1 LLKFKLNLFSSFGI
15 NVASKIDIKV
25 FLVNLCIKKLTTNI
39 RGILMNYLTFHK
51 KFLLSISFLFFAISI
66 VAQENVIEEV
76 FVTAEKRSESL
87 QDISQAVTAI
97 SDRDIES
104 KNIESFVDLSAI
116 VPGVTVSKNE
126 GYKTVIS
133 IRGVGNE
140 TNQNAIAAPSV
151 AFHMDG
157 IFIASPF
164 ALQTDFI
171 DVDRIEVIRGPQGTL
186 FGQNSTGGAINVISK
201 KPSTDGNMSKYDFI
215 LGNHGLSKFRS
226 SNNVAFSQNVASRIS
241 FSKTERDGFSNNVFN
256 SQDLDDANNFSLRGD
271 LLIDIDPSSSLRF
284 FGQYF
289 EVDRNGSA
297 MRGIDDPTP
306 NIRKLSQDTVSRH
319 ELTSSILAA
328 IYESDLGFATLKM
341 MASVQEDDILVVRD
355 NDRHNFGDSVL
366 SIPGLG
372 TDAVY
377 QRAEF
382 NPETSLVD
390 TTTFEINLIS
400 NEPILDSKLDWT
412 IGAFYMEHEIENIIR
427 GYRDNDLTGRLRYL
441 CEESFANP
449 GYCYTH
455 DYGIPGRFD
464 VFGADWDFVTNALPT
479 RESYS
484 IYGQGTYSV
493 RNDLRVIAGMR
504 FSEDKFKTNVT
515 NFFNTETFT
524 EEGASDETTGKITG
538 ELDINDATMAYLTF
552 ARGSKPGGSNL
563 TFGFTEAQDLE
574 AGRPVAPALVFPTF
588 QAETVD
594 SIEFGLK
601 TDLLDGRARTNIA
614 AFSYTY
620 DNLQFQATDPDPYRG
635 GVANIP
641 ESEMSGL
648 EIEFTGLLND
658 EWVLDMNLS
667 FLSSEVTSDYMVLDN
682 VDAYQY
688 FFGQED
694 LRYGLRENV
703 KGNELAKSP
712 EFSADISLTYET
724 VLSSGSLFTGIMQYV
739 QRGDFQQ
746 RVSNNAIVDAI
757 DSYDLLNLTA
767 SIDFAGDKWEL
778 DFKVLNVSDE
788 DGVNS
793 SMTDVFGVAATGL
806 ELIPPR
812 QFMVRLSMSY

>member
-1 LLKFKLNLFSSFGI
+1 MNYATFKNKFLMSIPLLLFGI
-15 NVASKIDIKV
+15 S
-25 FLVNLCIKKLTTNI
+25 
-39 RGILMNYLTFHK
+39 
-51 KFLLSISFLFFAISI
+51 LS
-66 VAQENVIEEV
+66 AQENIIEEV

-87 QDISQAVTAI
+87 QDISQAVTALN
-97 SDRDIES
+97 DRDIES
-104 KNIESFVDLSAI
+104 KNIESMVDLSAI

-133 IRGVGNE
+133 IRGIGNE

-157 IFIASPF
+157 IFVASPF

-201 KPSTDGNMSKYDFI
+201 KPSMNESFGKSDITFGNY
-215 LGNHGLSKFRS
+215 GLSKFRS
-226 SNNVAFSQNVASRIS
+226 SNNIPLGQNIASRIS
-241 FSKTERDGFSNNVFN
+241 FAITERDGFSDNIVTG
-256 SQDLDDANNFSLRGD
+256 QDLDDASSLSIRGD
-271 LLIDIDPSSSLRF
+271 LLIDLNENSSLRF
-284 FGQYF
+284 FSQF
-289 EVDRNGSA
+289 FDVDRNGSA
-297 MRGIDDPTP
+297 MRGIDDPSP
-306 NIRKLSQDTVSRH
+306 NIRDLSQDTISKH
-319 ELTSSILAA
+319 KLSSSIVAA
-328 IYESDLGFATLKM
+328 IYESDLGFASFKA
-341 MASVQEDDILVVRD
+341 MASIQEDDILVVRD
-355 NDRHNFGDSVL
+355 NDRHNFGDFVK
-366 SIPGLG
+366 SIPGLPPVQQVCI
-372 TDAVY
+372 TIFPQPDECKYARY

-382 NPETSLVD
+382 NPETSIVD

-400 NEPILDSKLDWT
+400 NEPVLNGKLDWT
-412 IGAFYMEHEIENIIR
+412 IGAFYMEHEIENTIR
-427 GYRDNDLTGRLRYL
+427 GYRDNDLSGQLRYL
-441 CEESFANP
+441 CGESFANP
-449 GYCYTH
+449 AYCYTH

-464 VFGADWDFVTNALPT
+464 VFAAEWDFVTDALPT

-493 RNDLRVIAGMR
+493 SDDFRFVAGMR
-504 FSEDKFKTNVT
+504 YSEDTFKTNVI
-515 NFFNTETFT
+515 NFFNTETFAEKGT
-524 EEGASDETTGKITG
+524 SDETTGKITG
-538 ELDINDATMAYLTF
+538 EMDISDSTMAYLSF
-552 ARGSKPGGSNL
+552 ARGFKPGGSNL
-563 TFGFTEAQDLE
+563 TFGFTEEEDAS
-574 AGRPVAPALVFPTF
+574 AGRPIAPALVFPTF
-588 QAETVD
+588 EAETVD

-601 TDLLDGRARTNIA
+601 TDLMDGRARANIA

-620 DNLQFQATDPDPYRG
+620 ENLQFQATDPDPYRG

-648 EIEFTGLLND
+648 EVEFKGLLTD
-658 EWVLDMNLS
+658 ALVLDMNLS
-667 FLSSEVTSDYMVLDN
+667 LLDSEVTADYMVLDN

-724 VLSSGSLFTGIMQYV
+724 VLASGSPFTGIIQYIR
-739 QRGDFQQ
+739 RGDFQQ
-746 RVSNNAIVDAI
+746 RVSNNSIVDAI

-767 SIDFAGDKWEL
+767 SIDFVDQKWGL
-778 DFKVLNVSDE
+778 DFKILNATDE

-812 QFMVRLSMSY
+812 QFLVRLRMSY

>member
-1 LLKFKLNLFSSFGI
+1 MKSKSHLKSFKFFTLLFGCIGLNAQDSF
-15 NVASKIDIKV
+15 
-25 FLVNLCIKKLTTNI
+25 
-39 RGILMNYLTFHK
+39 
-51 KFLLSISFLFFAISI
+51 
-66 VAQENVIEEV
+66 IEEV

-97 SDRDIES
+97 SDEDIEN
-104 KNIESFVDLSAI
+104 KNITSFVDLSAI
-116 VPGVTVSKNE
+116 VPGVTVAKNE

-164 ALQTDFI
+164 SLQTDFI
-171 DVDRIEVIRGPQGTL
+171 DVDRIEVLRGPQGTL

-201 KPSTDGNMSKYDFI
+201 KPILDERSGKYDLSF
-215 LGNHGLSKFRS
+215 GNYGLVKFRS
-226 SNNVAFSQNVASRIS
+226 SSNIPLSKSSAARFAIS
-241 FSKTERDGFSNNVFN
+241 VTERDGFSKNVFTG
-256 SQDLDDANNFSLRGD
+256 QELDDASNISFRTD
-271 LLIDIDPSSSLRF
+271 LMFELSETSSLRLF
-284 FGQYF
+284 AQYF
-289 EVDRNGSA
+289 DVDRNGSA

-306 NIRKLSQDTVSRH
+306 DLRKLSQDTISKH
-319 ELTSSILAA
+319 ELTSSIIAG
-328 IYESDLGFATLKM
+328 IYEADLGYATLKM
-341 MASVQEDDILVVRD
+341 MASIQEDDILVVRD
-355 NDRHNFGDSVL
+355 NDRHNFGDLVL

-372 TDAVY
+372 SGAVY

-382 NPETSLVD
+382 NPETSLAD

-400 NEPILDSKLDWT
+400 NEPAMEGKLDWT
-412 IGAFYMEHEIENIIR
+412 IGAFYMEHEIENVIR
-427 GYRDNDLTGRLRYL
+427 GYRDNDLTGQLRYL
-441 CEESFANP
+441 CSESFASSD
-449 GYCYTH
+449 YCYTH
-455 DYGIPGRFD
+455 DFGIPGRFD
-464 VFGADWDFVTNALPT
+464 VFGADWDFVTDAFPS

-484 IYGQGTYSV
+484 VYGQITYSLSENS
-493 RNDLRVIAGMR
+493 RLISGLRY
-504 FSEDKFKTNVT
+504 SEDTFTTDVT
-515 NFFNTETFT
+515 NFFNVESFQEKGTN
-524 EEGASDETTGKITG
+524 DETTWRLTG
-538 ELDINDATMAYLTF
+538 ERDLSDSSMAYLSFT
-552 ARGSKPGGSNL
+552 RGFKPGGSNL

-588 QAETVD
+588 EAETVD
-594 SIEFGLK
+594 SIEIGLK
-601 TDLLDGRARTNIA
+601 ADLNESRTRVNLA
-614 AFSYTY
+614 YFTYTY

-641 ESEMSGL
+641 ESEMSGFEVEL
-648 EIEFTGLLND
+648 KSLVSDSLTF
-658 EWVLDMNLS
+658 DMNLA
-667 FLSSEVTSDYMVLDN
+667 FLDSEVTSDYMVLDN

-712 EFSADISLTYET
+712 EFTADINLTYET
-724 VLSSGSLFTGIMQYV
+724 SLPSGALVTSIFQFIH
-739 QRGDFQQ
+739 RGDFQQ
-746 RVSNNAIVDAI
+746 RVSNNPAVDAI
-757 DSYDLLNLTA
+757 DSYDLINFTLGF
-767 SIDFAGDKWEL
+767 DFIGDKWGL
-778 DFKVLNVSDE
+778 DFMILNATDE

-812 QFMVRLSMSY
+812 QYMLRLSMTY